1 VRMSLICFIS
11 ARASST
17 ESIRSSSDSTFLL
30 TNTKFEASK
39 HNTHRLT
46 DI

>member
-1 VRMSLICFIS
+1 MSLICFIS

-30 TNTKFEASK
+30 TNTKFEVK
-39 HNTHRLT
+39 TQHT
-46 DI
+46 DYPT